1 VQARRRP
8 DAGGVSLDLALAA
21 VVIAGAFLVLGLA
34 GFGNGLVA
42 LAFLPLVMSPVDA
55 IVVLTLYTVLASV
68 VIFVPLRADFDP
80 VGLPAL
86 LIGSVLGTPLGVWVL
101 AALPA
106 STLTRL
112 IGLVLLGIVA
122 LEWMGVYPER
132 LSGRG
137 WALGAGVAS
146 GLLGAAVGT
155 PGPPVVLY
163 AAAQGWSPR
172 TIKANLQ
179 VFFVVNQAVI
189 MIGYWWAGL
198 LTPQVW
204 RYSALFLLPAAL
216 GLVLGMA
223 LFTRIDQQRFRRI
236 VFAILFASGLLL
248 VVRG

>member
-1 VQARRRP
+1 MNV
-8 DAGGVSLDLALAA
+8 DLALAA
-21 VVIAGAFLVLGLA
+21 LVIAGAFLVLGLA

-42 LAFLPLVMSPVDA
+42 LAFLPLVMSPVEA
-55 IVVLTLYTVLASV
+55 IVLLTIYTVLATV
-68 VIFVPLRADFDP
+68 VIFVPLRADFDGA
-80 VGLPAL
+80 GLPAL

-106 STLTRL
+106 SMLTRV
-112 IGLVLLGIVA
+112 IGLVLLAIVA
-122 LEWMGVYPER
+122 LEWLGVYPER
-132 LSGRG
+132 LPGRG
-137 WALGAGVAS
+137 WALGAGIAA

-163 AAAQGWSPR
+163 TASQGWSPR

-179 VFFVVNQAVI
+179 AFFLVNQAVI

-198 LTPQVW
+198 MTPRVW
-204 RYSALFLLPAAL
+204 QYTALFLVPAAL
-216 GLVLGMA
+216 GLLLGMA
-223 LFTRIDQQRFRRI
+223 LFTRVDQARFRRI

>member
-1 VQARRRP
+1 
-8 DAGGVSLDLALAA
+8 VSLGLVLAA
-21 VVIAGAFLVLGLA
+21 VVITGAFLVLGLA

-55 IVVLTLYTVLASV
+55 IVLLTVYTVLATV
-68 VIFVPLRADFDP
+68 AIFVPLRADFEP
-80 VGLPAL
+80 TGLPAL
-86 LIGSVLGTPLGVWVL
+86 LLGSLLGTPLGVWVL

-112 IGLVLLGIVA
+112 IGLVLLTIVA
-122 LEWMGVYPER
+122 LEWLGVYPQR
-132 LSGRG
+132 LPGRG
-137 WALGAGVAS
+137 WALGAGIAA

-163 AAAQGWSPR
+163 TASQGWSTR

-179 VFFVVNQAVI
+179 AFFLVNQAVI
-189 MIGYWWAGL
+189 VIGYWWAGL

-204 RYSALFLLPAAL
+204 RYTALFFVPAAL
-216 GLVLGMA
+216 GLLLGMA
-223 LFTRIDQQRFRRI
+223 LFTRIDQARFRRI

>member
-1 VQARRRP
+1 MSV
-8 DAGGVSLDLALAA
+8 DLALAA
-21 VVIAGAFLVLGLA
+21 LVITGAFLVLGLA

-42 LAFLPLVMSPVDA
+42 LAFLPLVMSPVEA
-55 IVVLTLYTVLASV
+55 IVLLTIYTVLATV

-80 VGLPAL
+80 TGLPAL

-106 STLTRL
+106 SALTRL
-112 IGLVLLGIVA
+112 IGLVLLAIVA
-122 LEWMGVYPER
+122 LEWLGVYPER
-132 LSGRG
+132 LPGRG
-137 WALGAGVAS
+137 WALGAGIAA

-163 AAAQGWSPR
+163 TASQGWSPR

-179 VFFVVNQAVI
+179 AFFLVNQAVI

-198 LTPQVW
+198 LTPDVW
-204 RYSALFLLPAAL
+204 RYTALFLVPAAL
-216 GLVLGMA
+216 GLLLGMA
-223 LFTRIDQQRFRRI
+223 LFTRVDQRRFRRI
-236 VFAILFASGLLL
+236 VFAILFVSGLLL

>member
-1 VQARRRP
+1 
-8 DAGGVSLDLALAA
+8 VSLDLVLAA
-21 VVIAGAFLVLGLA
+21 VVITGAFLVLGLA

-55 IVVLTLYTVLASV
+55 IVLLTVYTVLATV
-68 VIFVPLRADFDP
+68 AIFVPLRADFEP
-80 VGLPAL
+80 AGLPAL
-86 LIGSVLGTPLGVWVL
+86 LLGSLLGTPLGVWVL

-112 IGLVLLGIVA
+112 IGLVLLTIVA
-122 LEWMGVYPER
+122 LEWLGVYPQR
-132 LSGRG
+132 LPGRG
-137 WALGAGVAS
+137 WALGAGIAA

-163 AAAQGWSPR
+163 TASQGWSPR

-179 VFFVVNQAVI
+179 AFFLVNQAVI
-189 MIGYWWAGL
+189 VIGYWWAGL

-204 RYSALFLLPAAL
+204 RYTALFFVPAAL
-216 GLVLGMA
+216 GLLLGMA
-223 LFTRIDQQRFRRI
+223 LFTRIDQARFRRI

>member
-1 VQARRRP
+1 
-8 DAGGVSLDLALAA
+8 VSLDAALAA
-21 VVIAGAFLVLGLA
+21 AVITGAFLVLGLA

-42 LAFLPLVMSPVDA
+42 LAFLPLVMSPVTA
-55 IVVLTLYTVLASV
+55 IVLLTLYTVIATI

-80 VGLPAL
+80 RGIPAL
-86 LIGSVLGTPLGVWVL
+86 LLGSVLGTPLGVWVL

-112 IGLVLLGIVA
+112 IGLVLLTVVA
-122 LEWMGVYPER
+122 LEWLGVYPER
-132 LSGRG
+132 LPGHG
-137 WALGAGVAS
+137 WALGAGLAA

-163 AAAQGWSPR
+163 MASQGWSPR

-179 VFFVVNQAVI
+179 AFFLVNQAAI

-198 LTPQVW
+198 LTPEVW
-204 RYSALFLLPAAL
+204 RYSALFVIPATL

-223 LFTRIDQQRFRRI
+223 LFARVDQVRFRRI

-248 VVRG
+248 LVRG

>member
-1 VQARRRP
+1 
-8 DAGGVSLDLALAA
+8 
-21 VVIAGAFLVLGLA
+21 
-34 GFGNGLVA
+34 
-42 LAFLPLVMSPVDA
+42 
-55 IVVLTLYTVLASV
+55 
-68 VIFVPLRADFDP
+68 
-80 VGLPAL
+80 LPAL
-86 LIGSVLGTPLGVWVL
+86 LLGSLLGTPLGVWVL

-112 IGLVLLGIVA
+112 IGLVLLVIVA
-122 LEWMGVYPER
+122 LEWLGVYPKR
-132 LSGRG
+132 LPGPG
-137 WALGAGVAS
+137 WALGAGIAA

-163 AAAQGWSPR
+163 TASQGWSAR

-179 VFFVVNQAVI
+179 AFFLVNQAVI

-204 RYSALFLLPAAL
+204 RYSALFLVPAAL

>member
-1 VQARRRP
+1 MSV
-8 DAGGVSLDLALAA
+8 DLALAA
-21 VVIAGAFLVLGLA
+21 LVITGAFLVLGLA

-55 IVVLTLYTVLASV
+55 IVLLTIYTVLATV

-80 VGLPAL
+80 RGLPAL

-112 IGLVLLGIVA
+112 IGLVLLAIVA
-122 LEWMGVYPER
+122 LEWLGVYPQR
-132 LSGRG
+132 LPGRG
-137 WALGAGVAS
+137 WALAAGIAA

-163 AAAQGWSPR
+163 TASQGWSPR

-179 VFFVVNQAVI
+179 AFFLLNQAVI

-198 LTPQVW
+198 LTPHVW
-204 RYSALFLLPAAL
+204 RYTVLFLVPAVL
-216 GLVLGMA
+216 GLLLGMA
-223 LFTRIDQQRFRRI
+223 LFTRVDQARFRRI
-236 VFAILFASGLLL
+236 VFAILFVSGLLL

>member
-1 VQARRRP
+1 MSV
-8 DAGGVSLDLALAA
+8 DLVLAA
-21 VVIAGAFLVLGLA
+21 LVITGAFLVLGLA

-42 LAFLPLVMSPVDA
+42 LAFLPLMMSPAEA
-55 IVVLTLYTVLASV
+55 IVLLTLYTVLATI

-80 VGLPAL
+80 AGLPAL

-112 IGLVLLGIVA
+112 IGLVLLAIVA
-122 LEWMGVYPER
+122 LEWLGVYPKR
-132 LSGRG
+132 LPGRG
-137 WALGAGVAS
+137 WPFAAGIAA

-163 AAAQGWSPR
+163 TASQGWSPR

-179 VFFVVNQAVI
+179 AFFLVNQAVI

-198 LTPQVW
+198 MTPRVW
-204 RYSALFLLPAAL
+204 QYTALFLVPAAL
-216 GLVLGMA
+216 GLLLGMA
-223 LFTRIDQQRFRRI
+223 LFTRVDQARFRRI